1 MYSLIYKVVKIKEIP
16 LGVTKDCWKLV
27 VGRRCRGYENSE

>member
-16 LGVTKDCWKLV
+16 LGVIEGNVEIKV
-27 VGRRCRGYENSE
+27 SGERQGYKNSE